1 MWSQTRRSLG
11 LIAAMALGACGADRA
26 GDDENAETSLA
37 GLVPLP
43 CDGSEPMAPAH
54 PQYCR
59 RGRVFVR
66 PEVRDSLIEA
76 AREMERRFPGT
87 RMIFMDASGADGVV
101 PFEPHLSHGDGRQVD
116 ISLFYVGLDGSAI
129 HGRPPG
135 SRPNGYG
142 NYEPP
147 RPGDPQPCQG
157 VDRPNDDRDP
167 PADRAWRLDE
177 ARSRALTEI
186 LVADER
192 VRRILI
198 EPHLERRWDLE
209 GEPKLRFAGCQAA
222 RHDDH
227 LHVDFN

>member
-1 MWSQTRRSLG
+1 MRPLFALMLG
-11 LIAAMALGACGADRA
+11 VALAACGAEHVPS
-26 GDDENAETSLA
+26 GETVSENAA
-37 GLVPLP
+37 GLVSLP
-43 CDGSEPMAPAH
+43 CDESEPMAPAH

-66 PEVRDSLIEA
+66 PEVREALIET

-101 PFEPHLSHGDGRQVD
+101 PFEPHLSHGDGRQAD
-116 ISLFYVGLDGSAI
+116 IMLFYTELDGAPI
-129 HGRPPG
+129 TGRPPG

-142 NYEPP
+142 AYEPP
-147 RPGDPQPCQG
+147 RPGDPQPCRG

-167 PADRAWRLDE
+167 PANRAWRLDE
-177 ARSRALTEI
+177 DRSRALTEI

-198 EPHLERRWDLE
+198 EPHLERRWELE
-209 GEPKLRFAGCQAA
+209 DEPRLRFAGCQAA